1 MVNLFVQISGL
12 ILTIVGRGYFL
23 HASLYRQSDT
33 LLGEDTFSRYKL
45 ACEKLPLPTTAQIRL
60 EMWTNKLL
68 KQFRWPNKLYLRA
81 ACFVRTNSQNLIS
94 DLELM
99 WQVVE
104 STSRQT
110 LKTET
115 FTKDAGAPLKM
126 YSCHSC
132 SLLDD

>member
-33 LLGEDTFSRYKL
+33 LLAEDTFSRYKL